1 MNLSRN
7 NGPGPLAE
15 YRPPVGRDPV
25 EPTHVNAAKQ
35 TGNGRHALYFGIH
48 GVNEGIDI
56 AVTESKR
63 LKLPRIVAMTR
74 HMVGAEGTGEL
85 KVPQHSHDLEK
96 IHLSFVGK
104 DFRKIV

>member
-1 MNLSRN
+1 MILSHN
-7 NGPGPLAE
+7 NGPGLLAE
-15 YRPPVGRDPV
+15 YRPPAGRDPV

-35 TGNGRHALYFGIH
+35 TGSGRHALHCGIH
-48 GVNEGIDI
+48 GVNEDLDM

-85 KVPQHSHDLEK
+85 KVSQHSHDLEK
-96 IHLSFVGK
+96 THLSFVGK